1 METFKNCIKT
11 AALKLNKEEIQGKYG
26 KFMAYIVEGDTM
38 PIKDRLKSIGFQWV
52 KLNLPYFKF
61 ILMLIL

>member
-1 METFKNCIKT
+1 MNFIKT

-38 PIKDRLKSIGFQWV
+38 PSQLPHLKEEA
-52 KLNLPYFKF
+52 
-61 ILMLIL
+61 